1 MLIDILN
8 KINSINENLFSGF
21 DALMEGLG
29 MPEWLADAII
39 DSFHILPL
47 LFIVFFI
54 IELIEY
60 FYADKINSFMKKSE
74 KAAPVM
80 RFFCNCKY
88 SVYSKVHNKGNINC
102 DLPCH
107 IR

>member
-1 MLIDILN
+1 MLIDFLN

-21 DALMEGLG
+21 DGMIESFG

-47 LFIVFFI
+47 LFIVFLI

-60 FYADKINSFMKKSE
+60 FYSDNINSFMKKSE
-74 KAAPVM
+74 KAAPLVGSLAAIIPQCG
-80 RFFCNCKY
+80 F
-88 SVYSKVHNKGNINC
+88 SVIASTK
-102 DLPCH
+102 
-107 IR
+107 